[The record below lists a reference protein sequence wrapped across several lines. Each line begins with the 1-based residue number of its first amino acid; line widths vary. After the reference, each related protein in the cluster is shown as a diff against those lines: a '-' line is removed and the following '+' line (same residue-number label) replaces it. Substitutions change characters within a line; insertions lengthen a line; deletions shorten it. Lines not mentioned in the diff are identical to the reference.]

1 MQLQQ
6 SGLYELLR
14 MRDIQLFSIE
24 GILTW
29 VALAILLMPASWSDN
44 VFEMVGYTKIEMTFA
59 IVLMLLIYTVV
70 VKNRFTF
77 DHAAFSVMGVL
88 YVGIGFYYLIETRL
102 FGIEY
107 VVYALMVIWVTDSG
121 AYFTGRKIG
130 KRKALAGNI
139 SEQDSGRFC
148 RRYIVS
154 SYFCLHIPNLLPNCF
169 YIYHTYCCDDY
180 CIDCRAIGRSCR
192 IGTKKAL

>member
-1 MQLQQ
+1 MKQRILTAIVALIFFVPLVVIGGLPFTIAIYAIATI
-6 SGLYELLR
+6 GLYELLR
-14 MRDIQLFSIE
+14 MRDIQLFSIS

-29 VALAILLMPASWSDN
+29 VALAILLMPANWSDN
-44 VFEMVGYTKIEMTFA
+44 VFEMVGYTKIEMTFS

-77 DHAAFSVMGVL
+77 DHAAFSVMSVL

-107 VVYALMVIWVTDSG
+107 VVYALLVIWVTDSG

-130 KRKALAGNI
+130 SA
-139 SEQDSGRFC
+139 
-148 RRYIVS
+148 
-154 SYFCLHIPNLLPNCF
+154 
-169 YIYHTYCCDDY
+169 
-180 CIDCRAIGRSCR
+180 SCGLKFHQTR
-192 IGTKKAL
+192 QWKVL